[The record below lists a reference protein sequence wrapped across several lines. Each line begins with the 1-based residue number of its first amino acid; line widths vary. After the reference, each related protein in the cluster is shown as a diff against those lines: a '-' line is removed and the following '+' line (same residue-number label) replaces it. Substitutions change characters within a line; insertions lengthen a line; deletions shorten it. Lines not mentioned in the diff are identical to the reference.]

1 MVVIGVCGITGL
13 QGGAVAQQ
21 FLKNNHTVIGITRN
35 KASLKSTKLLE
46 DGVELRCGDYDN
58 VDSLKGIF
66 NGCDA
71 VFVMTNFWEHMDS
84 KKEFKQ
90 AKNIIDSAV
99 ESNINHIVWSTLEDT
114 RDFNDE
120 IGYLGD
126 YKVPHFDEKGM
137 VSKYLDTLS
146 INVTHLYTSFYYENF
161 LGLLK
166 LKKDDDG
173 IRRLCLPMTES
184 ILPIVSVDDIGK
196 MAYHVVDKK
205 LYGKVGVAGEHLSC
219 NEIASILSVSINE
232 PVIYVGVP
240 ADMYRGFGF
249 PGCKD
254 LGNMF
259 EFKDVH
265 NKEFCELR
273 NMDSVK
279 SRIVPIDFKTWC
291 LEHKDSLV

>member
-35 KASLKSTKLLE
+35 KESVKAQKLLE
-46 DGVELRCGDYDN
+46 NGVKLRIGDYDN
-58 VDSLKGIF
+58 VDSLKTIF
-66 NGCDA
+66 NGCDV
-71 VFVMTNFWEHMDS
+71 VFVMTNFWEHMDA
-84 KKEFKQ
+84 KKEYNQ

-99 ESNINHIVWSTLEDT
+99 ASNVNHIVWSTLEDT
-114 RDFNDE
+114 RDFSDE
-120 IGYLGD
+120 ICYLGD

-137 VSKYLDTLS
+137 VTKYLDTLS

-161 LGLLK
+161 LGLMK

-173 IRRLCLPMTES
+173 IRRLCLPMNDS
-184 ILPIVSVDDIGK
+184 ILPIVSVNDIGK
-196 MAYHVVDKK
+196 MTYHVVEQKI
-205 LYGKVGVAGEHLSC
+205 YGNVGVAGDHLSC

-232 PVIYVGVP
+232 PVIYVSVP

-254 LGNMF
+254 IGNMF

-265 NKEFCELR
+265 NKDFCELR
-273 NMDSVK
+273 NMDIVK
-279 SRIVPIDFKTWC
+279 SRINPIYFKTWC
-291 LEHKDSLV
+291 LEHKESLV

>member
-21 FLKNNHTVIGITRN
+21 FLKNNHKVIGITRN
-35 KASLKSTKLLE
+35 KESLNAKKRRSPNLI
-46 DGVELRCGDYDN
+46 LRTGDYDN
-58 VDSLKGIF
+58 IDSLKGIF
-66 NGCDA
+66 NGCDT

-99 ESNINHIVWSTLEDT
+99 ASNINHIVWSTLEDT
-114 RDFNDE
+114 RDFSDE

-161 LGLLK
+161 LGLMK

-173 IRRLCLPMTES
+173 IRRLCLPMNDS
-184 ILPIVSVDDIGK
+184 VLPIVSVDDIGK
-196 MAYHVVDKK
+196 MAYHVVEEKI
-205 LYGKVGVAGEHLSC
+205 YGNVGVAGDHLPC
-219 NEIASILSVSINE
+219 NEIASILSESINE

-265 NKEFCELR
+265 NKDFCELR
-273 NMDSVK
+273 NMDIVK
-279 SRIVPIDFKTWC
+279 SRINPIDFKTWC
-291 LEHKDSLV
+291 MEHKDSLV

>member
-13 QGGAVAQQ
+13 QGGAVAHQ
-21 FLKNNHTVIGITRN
+21 FLKNNHKVIGITRN
-35 KASLKSTKLLE
+35 KDSLKATKLLE

-58 VDSLKGIF
+58 VESLKDIF

-71 VFVMTNFWEHMDS
+71 VFVMTNFWEHMVP
-84 KKEFKQ
+84 KKEFNQ
-90 AKNIIDSAV
+90 AKNIIDSALA
-99 ESNINHIVWSTLEDT
+99 SNINHIVWSTLEDT
-114 RDFNDE
+114 RDYSDE

-146 INVTHLYTSFYYENF
+146 INVTHLYTSFYYENL
-161 LGLLK
+161 LGLMK

-173 IRRLCLPMTES
+173 IRRLCLPMRDS
-184 ILPIVSVDDIGK
+184 VLPIVSVDDIGK
-196 MAYHVVDKK
+196 MVYYVVEQKV
-205 LYGKVGVAGEHLSC
+205 YGKVGVAGDHLQC
-219 NEIASILSVSINE
+219 NEIASILSESINE
-232 PVIYVGVP
+232 RVIYVPVP

-259 EFKDVH
+259 EFKDIH
-265 NKEFCELR
+265 NEDFCEIR

-291 LEHKDSLV
+291 MEHKDSLV

>member
-13 QGGAVAQQ
+13 QGGSVAKL
-21 FLKNNHTVIGITRN
+21 FLDNNHKVIGITRN
-35 KASLKSTKLLE
+35 KETEKSQQLIKS
-46 DGVELRCGDYDN
+46 GVELRQGDFDDVN
-58 VDSLKGIF
+58 SIKGIF
-66 NGCDA
+66 EGCDV
-71 VFVMTNFWEHMDS
+71 VFVVTNFWESMDP
-84 KKEFKQ
+84 KKEYTQ
-90 AKNIIDSAV
+90 AKNIIDSIIA
-99 ESNINHIVWSTLEDT
+99 SNINHIVWSTLEDT
-114 RDFNDE
+114 RDFKDE
-120 IGYLGD
+120 IKYLDD

-161 LGLLK
+161 LQLMK

-173 IRRLCLPMTES
+173 IRRLCLPMRDS
-184 ILPIVSVDDIGK
+184 VLPIVSVEDIGK
-196 MAYHVVDKK
+196 MVYYVVKNT
-205 LYGKVGVAGEHLSC
+205 LYGKVGVASDHLKC
-219 NEIASILSVSINE
+219 EEIASIMSDIFNE
-232 PVIYVGVP
+232 PVEYVGVP

-265 NKEFCELR
+265 NDHFCKLR

-279 SRIVPIDFKTWC
+279 SRINPIDFRSWC
-291 LEHKDSLV
+291 LKNKDSLM

>member
-21 FLKNNHTVIGITRN
+21 FLKNNHKVIGITRN
-35 KASLKSTKLLE
+35 KDSLKANKLLE

-58 VDSLKGIF
+58 VESLKDIF

-71 VFVMTNFWEHMDS
+71 VFVMTNFWEHMVP
-84 KKEFKQ
+84 KKEFNQ
-90 AKNIIDSAV
+90 AKNIIDSALA
-99 ESNINHIVWSTLEDT
+99 SNINHIVWSTLEDT
-114 RDFNDE
+114 RDYSDE

-146 INVTHLYTSFYYENF
+146 INVTHLYTSFYYENL
-161 LGLLK
+161 LGLMK
-166 LKKDDDG
+166 LNKDDDG
-173 IRRLCLPMTES
+173 IRRLCLPMRDS
-184 ILPIVSVDDIGK
+184 VLPIVSVDDIGK
-196 MAYHVVDKK
+196 MVYYVVEQKV
-205 LYGKVGVAGEHLSC
+205 YGKVGVAGDHLPC
-219 NEIASILSVSINE
+219 NEIASILSESINE
-232 PVIYVGVP
+232 RVIYVPVP

-259 EFKDVH
+259 EFKDIH
-265 NKEFCELR
+265 NEDFCEIR

-291 LEHKDSLV
+291 MEHKDSLV